1 MSVKPVRDFDPI
13 AADRGGDALECVCV
27 CARVAEVIDREHDF
41 AEEQRA
47 SAYAVGAWTERCV

>member
-1 MSVKPVRDFDPI
+1 M
-13 AADRGGDALECVCV
+13 CV

-47 SAYAVGAWTERCV
+47 SAYAVGAWTELCV